1 MLSVVH
7 YVWELRHT
15 FCCCHCL
22 VDAASPEGRHAPIWR
37 FCACVGIRGFL
48 DVAPVAHYALPVI
61 VAHAW
66 NSFRSHD
73 GYMWVWH
80 ARCLAFQ

>member
-22 VDAASPEGRHAPIWR
+22 VDAASPEGRHAPILEVLR
-37 FCACVGIRGFL
+37 LRGN
-48 DVAPVAHYALPVI
+48 PWIPGCGSRRALCI
-61 VAHAW
+61 TSA
-66 NSFRSHD
+66 
-73 GYMWVWH
+73 
-80 ARCLAFQ
+80 